1 MIFCQNYDIIYT
13 TILNDRE
20 DYVGMRSNVALL
32 SFFRL
37 SFVGLL
43 GNTRNLELTVTRK
56 FDFDCTFNFVSE
68 LRYLG

>member
-20 DYVGMRSNVALL
+20 DYVGVRSNVALL

-43 GNTRNLELTVTRK
+43 RNRNLELTVTRK
-56 FDFDCTFNFVSE
+56 FDFDYSFNFVSE